1 MFSKWC
7 RQAGLENRTAHG
19 IRKAVGS
26 ILAEAGCTQYQ
37 NMTIHGHSES
47 RTSEIYTRA
56 VERTA
61 HGIRKAVGSIL
72 AEAGAAPSIRT

>member
-7 RQAGLENRTAHG
+7 RQAGLENRTANG

-37 NMTIHGHSES
+37 NMAIHGHSES

-56 VERTA
+56 VERPE
-61 HGIRKAVGSIL
+61 L
-72 AEAGAAPSIRT
+72 ARQGLEAMEAMEW